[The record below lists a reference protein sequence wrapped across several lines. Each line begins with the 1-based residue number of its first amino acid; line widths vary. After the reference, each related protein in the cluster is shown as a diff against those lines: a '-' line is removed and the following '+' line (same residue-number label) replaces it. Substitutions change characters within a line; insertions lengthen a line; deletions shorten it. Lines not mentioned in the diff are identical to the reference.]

1 MSISSL
7 SDVPQD
13 AGASTRSHSLYRA
26 IWRWHFF
33 AGLLVIPFL
42 LNLACTGSLYVFKN
56 EINSTFFAGRN
67 TVTPQGV
74 PLPPSRIIAAAES
87 RFPDRTAVSVTEGRT
102 ATASSKVMMSGAAGK
117 LLVFVDPYDG
127 RVLDALPPD
136 QEFNQVVRKI
146 HSLEYFG
153 AFANRIIEAVGGF
166 TMVLVVT
173 GIFLWWPRSQTG
185 GVVTIRGRP
194 ARRVFWRDMH
204 AVTGAFAGIFIF
216 FLAFTGMPWSNYW
229 GSNINA
235 YLTKS
240 GLGTPAQL
248 WDDVPKSSL
257 VTQDIVSKSGWTMQ
271 TAPVPSSV
279 QRPDSGRPA
288 IAIGV
293 DRAFEIARSNGIA
306 KGFELDLPHDATGVY
321 TAAIFPE
328 NLANERTIHID
339 QYSGKPLV
347 DISYPQYPV
356 LGRAMEWGINVH
368 MGQEWGLFNQLLMLA
383 TCLCIVLVCVT
394 GIVMWWKRRPS
405 GRMGVPAMPTER
417 NVYLGLWI
425 IAGLFGLAFPMSG
438 VAIAAMIAV
447 DQSVIRFVPPL
458 KRAFA

>member
-1 MSISSL
+1 MSIAL
-7 SDVPQD
+7 SDAPQTAD
-13 AGASTRSHSLYRA
+13 PSTLHHSLYRA

-42 LNLACTGSLYVFKN
+42 LNLACTGSLYLFKN
-56 EINSTFFAGRN
+56 EINSTFFAHRN
-67 TVTPQGV
+67 TVTPQGS

-87 RFPDRTAVSVTEGRT
+87 RFADRTALSVTEGRT
-102 ATASSKVMMSGAAGK
+102 AASSSKVILSGADGK
-117 LLVFVDPYDG
+117 LLVFVDPYTG
-127 RVLDALPPD
+127 QVLDAVPPN

-146 HSLEYFG
+146 HSLDYFG
-153 AFANRIIEAVGGF
+153 TFTNRIIEAVGGF
-166 TMVLVVT
+166 AMVLVVT
-173 GIFLWWPRSQTG
+173 GIFLWWPRGQAG
-185 GVVTIRGRP
+185 GVVSVRGTP
-194 ARRVFWRDMH
+194 GRRVFWRDLH

-229 GSNINA
+229 GSSVNA

-240 GLGTPAQL
+240 GLGTPAEL
-248 WDDVPKSSL
+248 WDDVPTSTL
-257 VTQDIVSKSGWTMQ
+257 VTADVVSKSGWTMQ
-271 TAPVPSSV
+271 TAPVPASV
-279 QRPDSGRPA
+279 PTAGSGTPH
-288 IAIGV
+288 AIGV
-293 DRAFEIARSNGIA
+293 DRAFEIASSRGIA
-306 KGFELDLPHDATGVY
+306 RGFELDLPADATGVY

-383 TCLCIVLVCVT
+383 TCLCIVLACVT
-394 GIVMWWKRRPS
+394 GAVMWWKRRPS
-405 GRMGVPAMPTER
+405 GRLGVPPMPAR
-417 NVYLGLWI
+417 KNVYLGLWI

-438 VAIAAMIAV
+438 IAIVAMIAI
-447 DQSVIRFVPPL
+447 DQSIIRLLPPL
-458 KRAFA
+458 KRAFG